1 MSKTKQNNYLYIY
14 NNLSMGNE
22 NNINFIPSSNKEITN
37 PLDISLPNLILSKIS
52 RYAKKINCY
61 TNNSIFWINKKNENN
76 KIDNDYFSCPPKN
89 YYSVIKIKSN
99 IFHSFKNVCNQS
111 GCKKKY
117 CNIYNLIKTKSIKS
131 KLFKLDR
138 NKTNYFKKK
147 REKEKNIF
155 YKKKKLYFNKKHQKN
170 KSIHNEKTDR
180 NYSYFPCIHLKKKS
194 DIKYSFP
201 SENQNN
207 YMTYDNFDDKN
218 SENGKIKYINHF
230 QIFEYNKSEEINKQ
244 KYINSISLSI
254 KKQKK
259 KVYSLEKN
267 ACRIL
272 DIIELLLYKRMDE
285 IFTLKQNMSNHDKY
299 KEIYPDI
306 FYFDNNDDLI
316 ETMDKKLKFLPK
328 IPVIKNLVPY
338 FGPSP
343 ENIFGK
349 YYSLYKYN
357 YKLIDIKLKIY
368 KIPNLF
374 NQFIFC
380 GKYTPFDN
388 YIKFSIYNQNRQNCK
403 NYLQKYDY
411 FFTHNNFRKA
421 YKIKSTKAN
430 CKISFLNSI
439 TNSNKNIIQN
449 NQTDFVKINKIPP
462 DLIQILN
469 YKILKLAQKRE
480 STIHLI
486 TS

>member
-1 MSKTKQNNYLYIY
+1 MENK
-14 NNLSMGNE
+14 

-37 PLDISLPNLILSKIS
+37 SLDISLPNLILSKIS
-52 RYAKKINCY
+52 KYAKQINCY
-61 TNNSIFWINKKNENN
+61 TNNSIFGINENN
-76 KIDNDYFSCPPKN
+76 KINSNYFSCRPKN
-89 YYSVIKIKSN
+89 YYSLIKIKSN
-99 IFHSFKNVCNQS
+99 ISYSFKNVCNQNC
-111 GCKKKY
+111 CKKKY
-117 CNIYNLIKTKSIKS
+117 DNIYNLIKTKSIKS

-138 NKTNYFKKK
+138 NKINYFKKK

-155 YKKKKLYFNKKHQKN
+155 YKKKKFYFNKKHQKN
-170 KSIHNEKTDR
+170 SR
-180 NYSYFPCIHLKKKS
+180 NYNYLSCIHLKKKS
-194 DIKYSFP
+194 DVEYYFP
-201 SENQNN
+201 SESQND
-207 YMTYDNFDDKN
+207 YMIYDKN
-218 SENGKIKYINHF
+218 DKRDKIKYTNHF
-230 QIFEYNKSEEINKQ
+230 QLFEYNKSEEIDKQ
-244 KYINSISLSI
+244 KYINSISRSI

-259 KVYSLEKN
+259 KMYLLEKN

-299 KEIYPDI
+299 KEICPDI

-357 YKLIDIKLKIY
+357 YKIIDIRLKIY

-374 NQFIFC
+374 NPFTFC
-380 GKYTPFDN
+380 NHIRFNTCD
-388 YIKFSIYNQNRQNCK
+388 QNRQNCK
-403 NYLQKYDY
+403 INLQKYYY
-411 FFTHNNFRKA
+411 FFTHTNFRKA
-421 YKIKSTKAN
+421 CKIKSEKLATSEKLAKSTKLAKPN
-430 CKISFLNSI
+430 SKTSFLNLI
-439 TNSNKNIIQN
+439 PNSNKSIIPNSQI
-449 NQTDFVKINKIPP
+449 DFIRIDKIPP

-469 YKILKLAQKRE
+469 YKILELSKKRE
-480 STIHLI
+480 STIHL
-486 TS
+486 SAS